1 MELDEP
7 AKFQIGKQELIRRA
21 TESDMATLPQRTV
34 RATDLTVSAQGL
46 GCLNLTGFYGR
57 TFDDDTARATLY
69 RALDLGVT
77 MFDTAD
83 NYGSRANEEYVGQ
96 MLHEVR
102 TDVVL
107 ATKFGIVN
115 DPNLTNRSAV
125 VRGDRA
131 YVHAA
136 CDASLR
142 RLRTDYIDLYYCHR
156 ADPRLPIEETV
167 GAMSELVKA
176 GKVRYL
182 GLSEVSAST
191 LTRAF
196 SVHPIAALQSEWSLW
211 SRDVESDIL
220 PAARKLGMF
229 IVPFS
234 PLGRGFLAGAVK
246 SEADLGTD
254 DYRRNS
260 PRFQGDHLTRNLV
273 LVGSLERMASEKEC
287 TLAQLALAWLQ
298 SKGEDIVP
306 IPGADRPEYVAE
318 NASALGVVLTTD
330 DIERLSLIAPP
341 GVASGAR
348 YADMSWVDGETP

>member
-1 MELDEP
+1 
-7 AKFQIGKQELIRRA
+7 
-21 TESDMATLPQRTV
+21 LPQRTV

-57 TFDDDTARATLY
+57 TFNEEAARATIY

-77 MFDTAD
+77 LFDTAD
-83 NYGSRANEEYVGQ
+83 NYGPHTNELYVGQ

-102 TDVVL
+102 ADVVL

-125 VRGDRA
+125 VRGDKT

-156 ADPRLPIEETV
+156 ADPGLPIEDTV

-191 LTRAF
+191 LARAV

-211 SRDVESDIL
+211 SRDIENDIL
-220 PAARKLGMF
+220 PVARRFGIF
-229 IVPFS
+229 VVPFS

-246 SEADLGTD
+246 SEADLGAD
-254 DYRRNS
+254 DYRRKS
-260 PRFQGDHLTRNLV
+260 PRFQGDHLAQNLM
-273 LVGSLERMASEKEC
+273 LVDRLERMASEKEC
-287 TLAQLALAWLQ
+287 TLAQLALAWLHGQ
-298 SKGEDIVP
+298 GKDVVP

-318 NASALGVVLTTD
+318 NASAVGIELTND
-330 DIERLSLIAPP
+330 DIERLNVMAPP

-348 YADMSWVDGETP
+348 YADMSWVEGKTP

>member
-1 MELDEP
+1 MS
-7 AKFQIGKQELIRRA
+7 I
-21 TESDMATLPQRTV
+21 LPERTA
-34 RATDLTVSAQGL
+34 RATDLAMSAQGL

-57 TFDDDTARATLY
+57 RFDKEAACATVY
-69 RALDLGVT
+69 RAVDLGVT
-77 MFDTAD
+77 VFDTAD
-83 NYGSRANEEYVGQ
+83 NYGSNANEEFVGQ
-96 MLHEVR
+96 VLHEVR
-102 TDVVL
+102 NDIVL

-125 VRGDRA
+125 VRGDKS
-131 YVHAA
+131 YVREA

-156 ADPRLPIEETV
+156 ADPSHPIEETV
-167 GAMSELVKA
+167 GAMSDLVKA

-211 SRDVESDIL
+211 SRDIESEIL
-220 PAARKLGMF
+220 PVARGLGVF
-229 IVPFS
+229 VVPFS

-246 SEADLGTD
+246 SEADLGPD

-260 PRFQGDHLTRNLV
+260 PRFQGDHLVRNLR
-273 LVGSLERMASEKEC
+273 LVDGLERIASEKGC
-287 TLAQLALAWLQ
+287 TLAQLALAWLH
-298 SKGEDIVP
+298 SKGEDVVP
-306 IPGADRPEYVAE
+306 IPGADRPEYVTE
-318 NASALGVVLTTD
+318 NTSAVDVQLSGD
-330 DIERLSLIAPP
+330 DIDLLSLIAPP

-348 YADMSWVDGETP
+348 YADMSWVEGSTP

>member
-1 MELDEP
+1 M
-7 AKFQIGKQELIRRA
+7 
-21 TESDMATLPQRTV
+21 SVLPQRTV

-57 TFDDDTARATLY
+57 TFNEEAARATIY

-77 MFDTAD
+77 LFDTAD
-83 NYGSRANEEYVGQ
+83 NYGPLTNELYVGQ

-102 TDVVL
+102 ADVVL

-115 DPNLTNRSAV
+115 DPNLTSRSAE
-125 VRGDRA
+125 VRGDKA

-156 ADPRLPIEETV
+156 ADPRLPIEDTV

-191 LTRAF
+191 LARAV

-211 SRDVESDIL
+211 SRDIENDIL
-220 PAARKLGMF
+220 PVARRLGIF
-229 IVPFS
+229 VVPFS
-234 PLGRGFLAGAVK
+234 PLGRGFLAGAIR
-246 SEADLGTD
+246 SEADLGAD
-254 DYRRNS
+254 DYRRKS
-260 PRFQGDHLTRNLV
+260 PRFQGDHLAQNLM
-273 LVGSLERMASEKEC
+273 LVDNLERMASEKGC
-287 TLAQLALAWLQ
+287 TLAQLALAWLHSQ
-298 SKGEDIVP
+298 GKDVVP

-318 NASALGVVLTTD
+318 NASAVGIELTTE
-330 DIERLSLIAPP
+330 DIERLNVMAPP
-341 GVASGAR
+341 GAASGAR
-348 YADMSWVDGETP
+348 YADMSWVEGKTL